1 MKNRIVSLLAVGLLL
16 IQSGCATVVS
26 GKTQDVTIRSNP
38 TGAKVLIDG
47 VMDGQ
52 TPMIANL
59 SRKQRHS
66 IDILHGSQKVT
77 RATTR
82 GFNWWYLGNIIL
94 GGLIGLIV
102 DPCTGAMHNVKPDT
116 IYVDFNAADPAAES
130 VVPAPA
136 AAV

>member
-1 MKNRIVSLLAVGLLL
+1 MRSKIFCLLISGLMF

-38 TGAKVLIDG
+38 TGAMILIDG

-66 IDILHGSQKVT
+66 IDVSHGGQKVT

-102 DPCTGAMHNVKPDT
+102 DPCTGAIYNVKPDT
-116 IYVDFNAADPAAES
+116 VYVDFTSPDPSVES
-130 VVPAPA
+130 PANSA
-136 AAV
+136 AA